1 MKNYY
6 KIDIILPVYNSKNF
20 IFHAINSII
29 SQTYKNWK
37 LIIVDDKSNDGTRE
51 LIEQFIRSSKYKKK
65 ILFIKNDKNIGQGL
79 ARNLA
84 LKKTN
89 SKYIAFI
96 DSDDIWEK
104 NKLKKQIKFMIDN
117 HYDFTYT
124 DYISLKKKKK
134 KIIITPNSYNY
145 ASFINNTSIATSTMI
160 VEKKILK
167 NIFFL
172 SLRLCEDYYFKCQ
185 ILRKTISYKCP
196 KVYSFYRLRNNSLQ
210 SSRMKVLFA
219 VWNINKKLNKIGFI
233 NNLISIFSISYNS
246 FRKYGL
252 R

>member
-134 KIIITPNSYNY
+134 K
-145 ASFINNTSIATSTMI
+145 
-160 VEKKILK
+160 
-167 NIFFL
+167 
-172 SLRLCEDYYFKCQ
+172 
-185 ILRKTISYKCP
+185 
-196 KVYSFYRLRNNSLQ
+196 
-210 SSRMKVLFA
+210 
-219 VWNINKKLNKIGFI
+219 
-233 NNLISIFSISYNS
+233 
-246 FRKYGL
+246 
-252 R
+252 

>member
-124 DYISLKKKKK
+124 DYISFKKKKK
-134 KIIITPNSYNY
+134 K
-145 ASFINNTSIATSTMI
+145 
-160 VEKKILK
+160 
-167 NIFFL
+167 
-172 SLRLCEDYYFKCQ
+172 
-185 ILRKTISYKCP
+185 
-196 KVYSFYRLRNNSLQ
+196 
-210 SSRMKVLFA
+210 
-219 VWNINKKLNKIGFI
+219 
-233 NNLISIFSISYNS
+233 
-246 FRKYGL
+246 
-252 R
+252 

>member
-1 MKNYY
+1 MKNYS

-20 IFHAINSII
+20 ILHTINSII
-29 SQTYKNWK
+29 KQTYKNWK

-51 LIEQFIRSSKYKKK
+51 LIEKFILTSKYKRKFF
-65 ILFIKNDKNIGQGL
+65 FIKNDKNIGQGL
-79 ARNLA
+79 ARNVA

-89 SKYIAFI
+89 SKYVAFI

-117 HYDFTYT
+117 KYDFTYT
-124 DYISLKKKKK
+124 DYISFRNKKK
-134 KIIITPNSYNY
+134 KIILTPNSYNY

-160 VEKKILK
+160 LEKKILN
-167 NIFFL
+167 NIFFPP
-172 SLRLCEDYYFKCQ
+172 LRLCEDYYFKCQ
-185 ILRKTISYKCP
+185 ILRKTISHKCP

-233 NNLISIFSISYNS
+233 DNLISIFLISYNS
-246 FRKYGL
+246 LKKYGF